1 MGCLLFA
8 WFYGYSPFESEFTDT
23 GMLRVVECSHLR
35 VLGRAPRHPRPGA
48 DDVAMARLVEWILDK
63 DIRNRP
69 FTVDIISRLEEML
82 RSGELEGRV

>member
-1 MGCLLFA
+1 
-8 WFYGYSPFESEFTDT
+8 
-23 GMLRVVECSHLR
+23 
-35 VLGRAPRHPRPGA
+35 
-48 DDVAMARLVEWILDK
+48 MARLVEWILDK